1 MMRYDALWRMF
12 HSYPIIRL
20 LTLSYAL
27 TLANISLQVRGLGGV
42 ELSLAR
48 QSDSV
53 RSWLQA
59 GETMVRE
66 CAREEGSSGRGRRR
80 EGGSG
85 MGAPA

>member
-1 MMRYDALWRMF
+1 MF

-27 TLANISLQVRGLGGV
+27 TLANISLQVGGLGSV

-53 RSWLQA
+53 RYLLQA

-66 CAREEGSSGRGRRR
+66 CAREDGTSGRGRRR
-80 EGGSG
+80 GGRVG
-85 MGAPA
+85 HMARHKLVIN